1 MLFLKNAS
9 SSATSTS
16 YFAEVAFE
24 KILVVKELEFPAVTV
39 CSLNLVPKLFAK
51 EAGLQYMED
60 MERVLD
66 SLKLYNISL
75 KEKTRCLKDP
85 LCYWSWFEDTCYCN
99 RNPCDTLY
107 CYPDLNKSDEVCAC
121 SMLLCQWNGT
131 NEACFMAQDYTGGV
145 TCLCKYSFD
154 YPLKR
159 LHRSKEPCKGQCEPS
174 IKPEIL
180 TAIESLNLSR
190 EASDLLK
197 KLQVSN
203 TDDVRDV
210 ERFFIPS
217 IEVTSDYGMPFDNLI
232 LSCSYGPEPCKDMVT
247 LYSPTYG
254 KCYMFNY
261 VGNFNDKDTPPVKIV
276 KQAGR
281 MHGLQLYLQARRNDT
296 LPLLTRDLGVRIVVH
311 DPRSIPIASENGVD
325 IRPGDMAS
333 ISVEYMQ
340 INRLGQPWGICAQD
354 GQVLVNNY
362 SGDPYVQSECESFC
376 INQEIFKRC
385 GCYHPRYLP
394 AVVTPERKVICV
406 TNSTEDSCFM
416 SVVHDTDSG
425 TVDCDCPPPCREITY
440 ELTTSA
446 SQLNPDFFRMVK
458 KAKSLKT
465 ENGQATVTNA
475 EFEYGLCFSKAHCF
489 TSIT

>member
-1 MLFLKNAS
+1 MGKRFEYDVISDKSYRFQHSSSQSYNFLYYRLQHKYVLIKRVEIELADLSPKDVEVFSITQAAS
-9 SSATSTS
+9 SKNGRDSTHCTHS
-16 YFAEVAFE
+16 N
-24 KILVVKELEFPAVTV
+24 LPPV
-39 CSLNLVPKLFAK
+39 C
-51 EAGLQYMED
+51 
-60 MERVLD
+60 
-66 SLKLYNISL
+66 ISL

-174 IKPEIL
+174 
-180 TAIESLNLSR
+180 N
-190 EASDLLK
+190 
-197 KLQVSN
+197 
-203 TDDVRDV
+203 DVRDV

-296 LPLLTRDLGVRIVVH
+296 LPLLTRDLG
-311 DPRSIPIASENGVD
+311 
-325 IRPGDMAS
+325 IRPT
-333 ISVEYMQ
+333 
-340 INRLGQPWGICAQD
+340 LGICAQD

-385 GCYHPRYLP
+385 GLLP
-394 AVVTPERKVICV
+394 STLFTCCGDTGEKVICV

-446 SQLNPDFFRMVK
+446 SQLNPDFFLHGK

-475 EFEYGLCFSKAHCF
+475 EFEYGLCFSKK
-489 TSIT
+489 SIVLQT